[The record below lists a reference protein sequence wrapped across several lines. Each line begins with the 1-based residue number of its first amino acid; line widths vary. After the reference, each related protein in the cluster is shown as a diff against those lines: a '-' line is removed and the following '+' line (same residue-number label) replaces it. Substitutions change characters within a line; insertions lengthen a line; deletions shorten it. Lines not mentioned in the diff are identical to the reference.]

1 LNINVPHVKIHSI
14 KYNRVDKMRKV
25 LEDGKL
31 PLNEMNSLRYLVAS
45 AGPLK
50 LPIKGCGSIA

>member
-1 LNINVPHVKIHSI
+1 
-14 KYNRVDKMRKV
+14 MRKV

-45 AGPLK
+45 AGPLIQLVRVAEALLK
-50 LPIKGCGSIA
+50 TFVLFK

>member
-1 LNINVPHVKIHSI
+1 
-14 KYNRVDKMRKV
+14 MRKV

-45 AGPLK
+45 AGPLNDQLRVAEALLK
-50 LPIKGCGSIA
+50 HFVLFE